1 MERIWTQT
9 IALLAALAALTL
21 ATSATVQLL
30 LGLPLCLAAL
40 ILWALR
46 PFDGLTRR

>member
-1 MERIWTQT
+1 VARAWTQA

-21 ATSATVQLL
+21 ATTPAVQLL
-30 LGLPLCLAAL
+30 IGLPLSLAAL

-46 PFDGLTRR
+46 PFDGLTRH